1 MIYTMKKLGLALGGG
16 GARGCAH
23 IGIIKALISAGIKID
38 YVAGTSIGSV
48 VGAVYASG
56 DIDRFEK
63 YLLEV
68 KWTDVVKYFDLG
80 VPHRGLFK
88 GNKLVKLLKE
98 LISRK
103 KFYQLDLPLVVV
115 ATNLETGEEV
125 HIDRGNIIDAIRASI
140 AIPGIFTPFKKG
152 KQYLV
157 DGGVVNPMPV
167 NVVRGMGAEVVIGV
181 DLSHEYIREK
191 MKYRKRK
198 ELSQNPILDWLTPE
212 RPNIIDVIE
221 NSVFMMQLQIT
232 DKNIALN
239 PPDILIRP
247 ALGSAR
253 IFDFHKAGEMIDKGY
268 ELMKK
273 ESQKLNRL
281 LSHPS

>member
-1 MIYTMKKLGLALGGG
+1 MKKLGLALGGG

-23 IGIIKALISAGIKID
+23 IGIIKSLTSAGIKIE
-38 YVAGTSIGSV
+38 YMAGTSIGSV
-48 VGAVYASG
+48 VGAAHASG
-56 DIDRFEK
+56 DIDRFEE

-68 KWTDVVKYFDLG
+68 KWTDVVKYFDPG

-88 GNKLVKLLKE
+88 GNKLVKLLSE

-103 KFYQLDLPLVVV
+103 KFTQLNHPLVVV

-125 HIDRGNIIDAIRASI
+125 RIDRGNVIDALRASI

-152 KQYLV
+152 RQYLI

-167 NVVRGMGAEVVIGV
+167 DVVRSMGADVVIAV
-181 DLSHEYIREK
+181 DLSYEFIKEK
-191 MKYRKRK
+191 LKYKKRK
-198 ELSQNPILDWLTPE
+198 ELSKNPILDWLTPE

-221 NSVFMMQLQIT
+221 NAVFMMQLQIT
-232 DKNIALN
+232 EKNIALN
-239 PPDILIRP
+239 RPDILIRP

-253 IFDFHKAGEMIDKGY
+253 IFDFHKAKGMIEKGF
-268 ELMKK
+268 ELMEK
-273 ESQKLNRL
+273 ELPELKRL
-281 LSHPS
+281 LGPP